1 MAVTRVAAAQKADSV
16 LGGSASGN
24 ESATLTV
31 PASALNTY
39 LIAAVGWTG
48 GADISGATFDAK
60 LGGVSGTPLSS
71 AILFDSNQGFLRGFI
86 WENPSSAT
94 LAAFYS
100 SIPFGLSTRYLYLVG
115 AVWSQVEPLNV
126 GSISVVTAS
135 GSGSVTTS
143 GVTVPSVS
151 PAHRV
156 IAAHMVAVGKDIT
169 AYNHTRVAEASK
181 FAGGKL
187 ILGEARGAAS
197 VVSQATHGSTNK
209 WAAFGLSLAP
219 TPVIGGFTS
228 TTLLNPRS
236 TFGGSIYRFAQPHP
250 DRDYMVP
257 PVGSWDP
264 NLIAGANSRSANGVE
279 MPIWQ
284 KDPDDTLDYT
294 MRWNHHLAPDDEII
308 RVEHIPAGSAVRIIS
323 EGVDPNNKAV
333 TQCWVKGA
341 GNRST
346 LPVLI
351 RLWTKHGRQQDFTMF
366 FAGAN
371 N

>member
-1 MAVTRVAAAQKADSV
+1 MPVTRVAAAQKGDSI
-16 LGGSASGN
+16 LGGSDSGN
-24 ESATLTV
+24 ESTALTV

-48 GADISGATFDAK
+48 GANISGATFDAK

-94 LAAFYS
+94 LAAYYS
-100 SIPFGLSTRYLYLVG
+100 SVPFGLSTRYLYLVG
-115 AVWSQVEPLNV
+115 AVWSQVEPLDI

-135 GSGSVTTS
+135 GSGSVGSS
-143 GVTVPSVS
+143 GITVPSVS

-156 IAAHMVAVGKDIT
+156 IAAHMVGTGKDIGS
-169 AYNHTRVAEASK
+169 YNHTRVATASK

-187 ILGEARGAAS
+187 ILGEARGAES
-197 VVSQATHGSTNK
+197 VVSTVTHGSTNK

-219 TPVIGGFTS
+219 TPVIGGFKS
-228 TTLLNPRS
+228 VTLLNPRS
-236 TFGGSIYRFAQPHP
+236 TFGGSIYRFATPHP

-257 PVGSWDP
+257 AVGSSDP

-294 MRWNHHLAPDDEII
+294 MRWNNHLAPDDEIT
-308 RVEHIPAGSAVRIIS
+308 RVEHTPAGSSLRIIS
-323 EGVDPNNKAV
+323 EGVDPENGAV

-341 GNRST
+341 GPRST
-346 LPVLI
+346 LPVRI
-351 RLWTKHGRQQDFTMF
+351 RFWTKLGRQQDFTMF
-366 FAGAN
+366 FAGEN